1 MSQNS
6 TMDLTKGAPMRQLL
20 MFSLPLV
27 AGTLFQ
33 QLYSFVDTMMVGR
46 LLGEQPLAAVG
57 STHSLG
63 FLVLG
68 FVHGCCI
75 GFGIPLAQAVGG
87 KNHTEFRRFFWNG
100 CWLCGALA
108 LVMTLLTVSMTHPLL
123 QMIRTPADIFGDAAI
138 YIRIAFWGIPAG
150 IVYNFCA
157 GALRAS
163 GDSHHPTLFLL
174 ISSFLN
180 IALDYLLI
188 AVIPMGVAG
197 AALATVLSQLV
208 SALLNLGW
216 LFCKT
221 DLLHNSEGLRGISGT
236 HMRELCRVGLP
247 MGFEYSVS
255 AIGAVILQ
263 GSINALGTAAIAGQT
278 AGDKI
283 RQMFTLPMESVGMGM
298 ATYAGQNDGA
308 KNYARIRQGIRAGLA
323 IQWIYC
329 AAAWAVI
336 FVGKG
341 AFTSLVLGSTADA
354 AAAFSVQYLGII
366 SCLFCFH
373 GALMIFR
380 NTLQGMGYS
389 LHAVLSG
396 VGELVGRAVCGLAAV
411 RTGSFVGICLAS
423 PAAWALA
430 LAYCSVMTVLF
441 LRKRTRQAAQTVG
454 AAK

>member
-1 MSQNS
+1 
-6 TMDLTKGAPMRQLL
+6 
-20 MFSLPLV
+20 
-27 AGTLFQ
+27 
-33 QLYSFVDTMMVGR
+33 
-46 LLGEQPLAAVG
+46 
-57 STHSLG
+57 
-63 FLVLG
+63 
-68 FVHGCCI
+68 
-75 GFGIPLAQAVGG
+75 
-87 KNHTEFRRFFWNG
+87 
-100 CWLCGALA
+100 
-108 LVMTLLTVSMTHPLL
+108 
-123 QMIRTPADIFGDAAI
+123 
-138 YIRIAFWGIPAG
+138 
-150 IVYNFCA
+150 
-157 GALRAS
+157 
-163 GDSHHPTLFLL
+163 
-174 ISSFLN
+174 
-180 IALDYLLI
+180 
-188 AVIPMGVAG
+188 MGVAG

-323 IQWIYC
+323 IQWLYC

-341 AFTSLVLGSTADA
+341 AFTGLVLGSTADA
-354 AAAFSVQYLGII
+354 ASAFSVQYLGII

-373 GALMIFR
+373 GALMILR

-396 VGELVGRAVCGLAAV
+396 VGELVGRAVCGWAAV
-411 RTGSFVGICLAS
+411 KTGSFVGICLAS

-430 LAYCSVMTVLF
+430 LVYCSVMTVLF

-454 AAK
+454 NAQ